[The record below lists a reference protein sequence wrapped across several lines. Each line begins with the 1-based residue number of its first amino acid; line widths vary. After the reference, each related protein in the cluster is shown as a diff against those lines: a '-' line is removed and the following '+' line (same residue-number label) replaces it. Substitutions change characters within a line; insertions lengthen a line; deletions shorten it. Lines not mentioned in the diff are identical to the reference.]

1 MGLFSFMGVISFT
14 KKVIAAILTLT
25 LTSCA
30 VLDFPDKT
38 HEEIYNQVDDQ
49 MSQDIEFGRR

>member
-1 MGLFSFMGVISFT
+1 ML
-14 KKVIAAILTLT
+14 KKLLITLLIMIT
-25 LTSCA
+25 FTSCA

-38 HEEIYNQVDDQ
+38 HEEIYNQVDNQ